1 MDKVIGMSIFFIPVL
16 TGLAWMGLTAEIGW
30 GAFAVGASLGL
41 LVWRLGQ
48 ASNRK
53 PFRSTRALRLIW
65 LGGRVFAVFLW
76 ELVIANL
83 EQLRIVLAPRIDIRP
98 GWIRYRSELETPGM
112 QALLG
117 VMITLT
123 PGSLTYEESPGE
135 DGSFGISLH
144 VLDLRD
150 EEQVVER
157 IRTRF
162 EAPLRAMET
171 S

>member
-1 MDKVIGMSIFFIPVL
+1 MSILFIPIV

-30 GAFAVGASLGL
+30 SAFAVGAGIGL
-41 LVWRLGQ
+41 LIWRLGGTP
-48 ASNRK
+48 NRK
-53 PFRSTRALRLIW
+53 PFQLVRALRLARPGSK
-65 LGGRVFAVFLW
+65 LFAYFLW
-76 ELVIANL
+76 ELVVANV

-123 PGSLTYEESPGE
+123 PGSLTYEESAGE

-150 EEQVVER
+150 EEQVLER

-162 EAPLRAMET
+162 EVPLRAMEA

>member
-1 MDKVIGMSIFFIPVL
+1 MSILFIPIL

-30 GAFAVGASLGL
+30 GAFAVGASFGL
-41 LVWRLGQ
+41 VVWRLGR
-48 ASNRK
+48 SSERK
-53 PFRSTRALRLIW
+53 PFRITRARHLIG
-65 LGGRVFAVFLW
+65 LGGRVFALFLW
-76 ELVIANL
+76 ELVIANF